1 MNLDDHQGYNNRGWE
16 IIEAERPDRGLSQC
30 SQVPVSL
37 GRVQVRQSE
46 EPQRSLITDKA
57 HTQEVV
63 QPLEMVPCCWLH
75 FG

>member
-1 MNLDDHQGYNNRGWE
+1 MKLDDHQGYNNRGWE
-16 IIEAERPDRGLSQC
+16 IIEAERPDRGLSQY
-30 SQVPVSL
+30 SRVPVSL
-37 GRVQVRQSE
+37 GVQVRRSE
-46 EPQRSLITDKA
+46 EPQGSLITDKA

>member
-1 MNLDDHQGYNNRGWE
+1 MKLDDHQGYNNRGWE
-16 IIEAERPDRGLSQC
+16 IIEAERPDQGLSQY
-30 SQVPVSL
+30 SRVPVSL
-37 GRVQVRQSE
+37 GVQVRRSE